1 MMQAFNI
8 KRSFSSLSWQIT
20 FLALGDLV
28 PSASCHL
35 SIQLLF
41 QTIYEHVEQHMFQ
54 WHTSVHLLLRKITF
68 SCHFLFST
76 LWLVVNPQKKLHFH
90 PQMVQLL
97 WDGASV
103 SSSEELF
110 VGTSV
115 TGLAFSHFIPAQSLL
130 WPFSLCAQLCPCSF
144 WVVCALLPTEAGD
157 DYERGSHPS
166 LPFHTL

>member
-76 LWLVVNPQKKLHFH
+76 L
-90 PQMVQLL
+90 
-97 WDGASV
+97 
-103 SSSEELF
+103 
-110 VGTSV
+110 
-115 TGLAFSHFIPAQSLL
+115 
-130 WPFSLCAQLCPCSF
+130 
-144 WVVCALLPTEAGD
+144 
-157 DYERGSHPS
+157 
-166 LPFHTL
+166 